1 MKMYYTC
8 THIQPW
14 TCSVWRTVEFHLGLQ
29 FYAAYFIHKQ
39 PHSCLKSFQFQF
51 QCSAQP
57 TMYSA
62 HEQSTAVRW
71 GWESIHVSLSELHY
85 ENCSLTKKS
94 TDMAEHLTNLLRGGG
109 IGTLLSVPHLGNH
122 EKVLIIIC
130 LQWFNSFKFA
140 KILESHRPWKL
151 KSWRHTIL
159 LTATC
164 HNERVIA
171 SDYNHIS

>member
-1 MKMYYTC
+1 MYTHSTLNLLSMENCGISPRTSILCCVFHSQTASLMPKIIPIPIPMLC
-8 THIQPW
+8 TTNDVFCTW
-14 TCSVWRTVEFHLGLQ
+14 
-29 FYAAYFIHKQ
+29 
-39 PHSCLKSFQFQF
+39 
-51 QCSAQP
+51 
-57 TMYSA
+57 TMYCS
-62 HEQSTAVRW
+62 QVRMREYSC
-71 GWESIHVSLSELHY
+71 ESIRTTLRKLLSH
-85 ENCSLTKKS
+85 KKKHWYGRAPYKL
-94 TDMAEHLTNLLRGGG
+94 AEGGGG